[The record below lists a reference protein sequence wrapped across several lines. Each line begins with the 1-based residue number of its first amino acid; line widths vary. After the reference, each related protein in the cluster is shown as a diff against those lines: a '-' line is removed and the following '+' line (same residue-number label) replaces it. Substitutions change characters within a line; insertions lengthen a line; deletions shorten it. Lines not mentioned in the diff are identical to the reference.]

1 MTPAAPRRECRTKI
15 LSEDQRVLAIV
26 REHAG
31 GIRLVDIGNQ
41 MGVNWRSLVVVVG
54 RLLKEGKIGRIDGVY
69 FANGSE

>member
-1 MTPAAPRRECRTKI
+1 MTLAVPHEKPGTKI
-15 LSEDQRVLAIV
+15 LSEDQKVLAIV

-31 GIRLVDIGNQ
+31 GIRLVNVGNQ

-69 FANGSE
+69 VANSSE

>member
-1 MTPAAPRRECRTKI
+1 MTSAAPRKACRTKI

-26 REHAG
+26 REHAE
-31 GIRLVDIGNQ
+31 GIGLVNIGNQ

-54 RLLKEGKIGRIDGVY
+54 RLLKEGEIGRIDGVY